1 MSSQPVPGP
10 VGRPRGR
17 RLPSIFK
24 RQGWQGLLFIAPA
37 VILLGALVA
46 YPLVWTIMYSFG
58 DTNSKLDIVSWVG
71 FDNYERLFTRDRVFL
86 DRDDFPPEGALVNNI
101 KWALLY
107 TTISLS
113 LGLLIAVLAVRVR
126 YESIIKAIVF
136 VPMAIAATAV
146 AIIWKFV
153 YEPDPDI
160 GVANA
165 IGTSIFNIDP
175 IVFLGRADTVNYAII
190 FAYVW
195 ASTGFAM
202 VVLSAALKGI
212 PEEII
217 EAAKT
222 DGATEWAIFRRIQFP
237 LALTADGRRHGLAH
251 DQRDQAL
258 RRHLCPH
265 GRGSGELER
274 GDRHPDVRRAV
285 CERRGRLRRRDRRRH
300 VDPRPPADDL
310 EHQPLPQRA
319 GGHVSVAAEATQ
331 PQATV
336 SGRIVGFIART
347 PVHIALL
354 VIAVIW
360 LVPTVGLAIT
370 SFRPRDQIQATGW
383 WTTFNDFAFTLHN
396 YNLVLDNAGMG
407 SSFVNSLIITVPSTL
422 LPLALGAA
430 AAYAFSWISF
440 PFRDTIFLTIVALM
454 VVPIQMALV
463 PLLRLFTDLGL
474 N

>member
-17 RLPSIFK
+17 RLPAIFK

-46 YPLVWTIMYSFG
+46 YPLVWTIVYSFG
-58 DTNSKLDIVSWVG
+58 NTNSRLDIVSWVG
-71 FDNYERLFTRDRVFL
+71 FDNFERLFTRDRVFL
-86 DRDDFPPEGALVNNI
+86 DRDVFPPEGALINNL
-101 KWALLY
+101 KWAFLY
-107 TTISLS
+107 TTISLG
-113 LGLLIAVLAVRVR
+113 LGLLIAVLATRVR

-165 IGTSIFNIDP
+165 VLTNFFNVDP

-222 DGATEWAIFRRIQFP
+222 DGANEWAIFRRIQFP
-237 LALTADGRRHGLAH
+237 LLSLPMAVVTVWLTINVIKLF
-251 DQRDQAL
+251 
-258 RRHLCPH
+258 
-265 GRGSGELER
+265 
-274 GDRHPDVRRAV
+274 DVIYV
-285 CERRGRLRRRDRRRH
+285 LT
-300 VDPRPPADDL
+300 
-310 EHQPLPQRA
+310 
-319 GGHVSVAAEATQ
+319 GGGPGNASEVIATQ
-331 PQATV
+331 MFAELFAN
-336 SGRIVGFIART
+336 GEGGYA
-347 PVHIALL
+347 AA
-354 VIAVIW
+354 IAVVMLI
-360 LVPTVGLAIT
+360 
-370 SFRPRDQIQATGW
+370 
-383 WTTFNDFAFTLHN
+383 
-396 YNLVLDNAGMG
+396 LVL
-407 SSFVNSLIITVPSTL
+407 
-422 LPLALGAA
+422 PLMI
-430 AAYAFSWISF
+430 WNISR
-440 PFRDTIFLTIVALM
+440 FRSER
-454 VVPIQMALV
+454 VV
-463 PLLRLFTDLGL
+463 T
-474 N
+474 

>member
-10 VGRPRGR
+10 VGRPQGR
-17 RLPSIFK
+17 RLPAIF
-24 RQGWQGLLFIAPA
+24 RGQGWQGLLFIAPA

-46 YPLVWTIMYSFG
+46 YPLVWTIVYSFG

-71 FDNYERLFTRDRVFL
+71 FDNFERLFTTDKVFL
-86 DRDDFPPEGALVNNI
+86 DRDAFPWEGALINNL
-101 KWALLY
+101 KWAFLY

-113 LGLLIAVLAVRVR
+113 LGLLIAVLAIRVR

-222 DGATEWAIFRRIQFP
+222 DGANEWAIFRRIQFP
-237 LALTADGRRHGLAH
+237 LLSLPMAVVTVWLTINVIKLFDVIYVLTDGGPGNA
-251 DQRDQAL
+251 
-258 RRHLCPH
+258 
-265 GRGSGELER
+265 SE
-274 GDRHPDVRRAV
+274 VI
-285 CERRGRLRRRDRRRH
+285 
-300 VDPRPPADDL
+300 
-310 EHQPLPQRA
+310 
-319 GGHVSVAAEATQ
+319 ATQ
-331 PQATV
+331 MFDELFAN
-336 SGRIVGFIART
+336 GEGGYA
-347 PVHIALL
+347 AA
-354 VIAVIW
+354 IAVVMLI
-360 LVPTVGLAIT
+360 
-370 SFRPRDQIQATGW
+370 
-383 WTTFNDFAFTLHN
+383 
-396 YNLVLDNAGMG
+396 LVL
-407 SSFVNSLIITVPSTL
+407 
-422 LPLALGAA
+422 PLMI
-430 AAYAFSWISF
+430 WNISR
-440 PFRDTIFLTIVALM
+440 FRSER
-454 VVPIQMALV
+454 VV
-463 PLLRLFTDLGL
+463 T
-474 N
+474 

>member
-17 RLPSIFK
+17 RLSSIFK

-46 YPLVWTIMYSFG
+46 YPLVWTIVYSFG

-71 FDNYERLFTRDRVFL
+71 FDNFERLFTTDRVFL
-86 DRDDFPPEGALVNNI
+86 DRDAFPWEGALVNNI
-101 KWALLY
+101 KWAFLY

-222 DGATEWAIFRRIQFP
+222 DGANEWAIFRRIQFP
-237 LALTADGRRHGLAH
+237 LLSLPMAVVTVWLTINVIKLFDVIYVLTDGGPGNA
-251 DQRDQAL
+251 
-258 RRHLCPH
+258 
-265 GRGSGELER
+265 SE
-274 GDRHPDVRRAV
+274 VI
-285 CERRGRLRRRDRRRH
+285 
-300 VDPRPPADDL
+300 
-310 EHQPLPQRA
+310 
-319 GGHVSVAAEATQ
+319 ATQ
-331 PQATV
+331 MFDELFAN
-336 SGRIVGFIART
+336 GEGGYA
-347 PVHIALL
+347 AA
-354 VIAVIW
+354 IAVVMLI
-360 LVPTVGLAIT
+360 
-370 SFRPRDQIQATGW
+370 
-383 WTTFNDFAFTLHN
+383 
-396 YNLVLDNAGMG
+396 LVL
-407 SSFVNSLIITVPSTL
+407 
-422 LPLALGAA
+422 PLMI
-430 AAYAFSWISF
+430 WNISR
-440 PFRDTIFLTIVALM
+440 FRSER
-454 VVPIQMALV
+454 VV
-463 PLLRLFTDLGL
+463 T
-474 N
+474 